1 MPGTYYVLNL
11 EGDLLKV
18 GFGDPASND
27 TIVKDV
33 VRTLDEMR
41 EDGKLAG
48 GPLLKINGPA
58 SLPVA
63 VVLTHA
69 LAHIYGVVSVWD
81 PKLQKYVVSVSH
93 DPFYDVG
100 DLID

>member
-1 MPGTYYVLNL
+1 MAKFNL
-11 EGDLLKV
+11 SLDGDVLKV

-27 TIVKDV
+27 AIVKEV
-33 VRTLDEMR
+33 SESL
-41 EDGKLAG
+41 KASPLPG

-63 VVLTHA
+63 VVIAHA
-69 LAHIYGVVSVWD
+69 TVHLYGAVAVWD
-81 PKLQKYVVSVSH
+81 PKLGKYVVAVSH
-93 DPFYDVG
+93 HPDFAVG

>member
-1 MPGTYYVLNL
+1 MAKYNISID
-11 EGDLLKV
+11 GDLMKV

-27 TIVKDV
+27 EIVKEV
-33 VRTLDEMR
+33 ATTLKEM
-41 EDGKLAG
+41 DLTG

-63 VVLTHA
+63 VT
-69 LAHIYGVVSVWD
+69 LAHGVSHLYGAVAVWD
-81 PKLQKYVVSVSH
+81 PKLSKYVVSVSH
-93 DPFYDVG
+93 NPDCAVG

>member
-1 MPGTYYVLNL
+1 MALYNISID
-11 EGDLLKV
+11 GDTIKI

-27 TIVKDV
+27 AIVQYVASTLKDMA
-33 VRTLDEMR
+33 LP
-41 EDGKLAG
+41 G
-48 GPLLKINGPA
+48 GPIIKINGPA

-63 VVLTHA
+63 VVITHA
-69 LAHIYGVVSVWD
+69 VSHLYGAVAVYD

-93 DPFYDVG
+93 HPDYSVG